1 MICPRCLFELNI
13 KTQMKIEKGFV
24 RCILCKH
31 KILTGTGDETER
43 ERPTTNPIR

>member
-1 MICPRCLFELNI
+1 VICPRCLEQLNI

-31 KILTGTGDETER
+31 KILTWREDEKT
-43 ERPTTNPIR
+43 PVVQ